1 MCDTSVVLA
10 CAAKNGEAFFA
21 KNSDRDPNEAQ
32 YLVMLPAQDHAKDKQ
47 LRCTYIQI
55 PQVSHTYK
63 ILLSKPYWMW
73 GAEMGA
79 NECGVVIGNEAVF
92 TKVQAK
98 KEPGL
103 IGMDYLRLA
112 LERSCSALEALNTIT
127 NLLEQYGQSGNCSK
141 EHGLYYNNS
150 YLIMDGKEAYILE
163 TIDRMWIAKKVIDF
177 YAISNALSIS
187 TEWDSISTD
196 LIEYAVDRKWC
207 KDRSHFNFSEAYSDL
222 IYTRFSQGCERRNHV
237 MDLMK
242 ENKGK
247 IELQFMKEVLRSH
260 SLNPKQTF
268 PDRSL
273 TAWNVCMHAGP
284 GPIRNSQTT
293 GSFITQ
299 FSKDLPTHWV
309 TGTAAPCLS
318 IFKPIWM
325 TSGLPDIGPEPTQC
339 FTKDSL
345 WWQHEILHRQVLRDF
360 AARKAVLKP
369 LFEKLEKQ
377 IDALIVSEKNMNAKT
392 RNQISMKSFQMEKE
406 QFQIWSFLIENEK
419 SEHKNAVYFKNYW
432 QKNNQKVHIPV

>member
-10 CAAKNGEAFFA
+10 SAAKNGEAFFA

-32 YLVMLPAQDHAKDKQ
+32 YLVMLPAQVYAKDEQ
-47 LRCTYIQI
+47 LRCTYIEI
-55 PQVSHTYK
+55 PQVRHTNK

-92 TKVQAK
+92 TKVPAK

-112 LERSCSALEALNTIT
+112 LERSSSAIEALNTIT
-127 NLLEQYGQSGNCSK
+127 SLLQQYGQSGNCSK

-150 YLIMDGKEAYILE
+150 YLIMDDKEAYVLE
-163 TIDRMWIAKKVIDF
+163 TVDRMWIAKKVIDF
-177 YAISNALSIS
+177 YAISNALSIT
-187 TEWDSISTD
+187 TEWDLISAD
-196 LIEYAVDRKWC
+196 LVDYAIDRKWC
-207 KDRSHFNFSEAYSDL
+207 RDRGHFNFAESYSDL

-237 MDLMK
+237 MGLLQGK
-242 ENKGK
+242 KGQ
-247 IELQFMKEVLRSH
+247 IDLQFMKSVLRSH
-260 SLNPKQTF
+260 SLNSKQTF
-268 PDRSL
+268 TDRSL

-299 FSKDLPTHWV
+299 FSKDAITHWV

-318 IFKPIWM
+318 VFKPVWM
-325 TSGLPDIGPEPTQC
+325 PSGLPDIGSEPTQY
-339 FTKDSL
+339 FTENSL
-345 WWQHEILHRQVLRDF
+345 WWLHEILHRRVLKDF
-360 AARKAVLKP
+360 TVRKAVLEVQI
-369 LFEKLEKQ
+369 EKLEKQ
-377 IDALIVSEKNMNAKT
+377 IEQLIAFEKKVNTKT
-392 RNQISMKSFQMEKE
+392 CGQISRKSFQMEKE
-406 QFQIWSFLIENEK
+406 QFPFWNTMVENEK
-419 SEHKNAVYFKNYW
+419 SDHKNAVYFEKYW